1 MKLTR
6 MFGVLA
12 GALATTLAVV
22 IIRAESARIQYQL
35 SRLEIE
41 ESALRLQLREY
52 ELETARLR
60 SPQRVRARLVALRA
74 SQTRTT
80 VVDRA
85 TGRQGGR

>member
-12 GALATTLAVV
+12 GALATTLVV
-22 IIRAESARIQYQL
+22 VVIRAETARIQYQL

-41 ESALRLQLREY
+41 ENSLRLQLREY

-60 SPQRVRARLVALRA
+60 SPGRVRTRLGELRA
-74 SQTRTT
+74 SQARKA
-80 VVDRA
+80 VDDGTAERRE
-85 TGRQGGR
+85 GR